1 MTVGQGSFTAVVFH
15 KDRDG
20 SLQVSSLCPDFT
32 AKERKAQ
39 RREVLCPK
47 PHSYRVAEFKPE
59 SRILPS
65 QLRLCLSTSR
75 KPPNNSLF
83 LKIYLCL
90 AALGLCCWVQAFSSS
105 GEQGLVDSCS
115 VSASHCTGFSC
126 WRARA
131 FGSCPG
137 FSRASCTGFSSCN
150 TQPH

>member
-20 SLQVSSLCPDFT
+20 SLQISSLCPDFT

-83 LKIYLCL
+83 FLNLFMFGCAGSL
-90 AALGLCCWVQAFSSS
+90 LWLLAFSGCGQEWLLSKCILLLRS
-105 GEQGLVDSCS
+105 
-115 VSASHCTGFSC
+115 TG
-126 WRARA
+126 
-131 FGSCPG
+131 
-137 FSRASCTGFSSCN
+137 SRCVGFSSCG
-150 TQPH
+150 TWHVGSFPTKD